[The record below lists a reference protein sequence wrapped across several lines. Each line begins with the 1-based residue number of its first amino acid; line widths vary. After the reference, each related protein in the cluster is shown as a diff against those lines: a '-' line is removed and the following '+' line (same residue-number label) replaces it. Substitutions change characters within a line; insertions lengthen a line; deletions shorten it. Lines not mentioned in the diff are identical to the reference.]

1 MVLGGCCEFYF
12 GDVCGLWMG
21 GLLSFSEGSRFRL
34 GRVSPIGLSCSVS
47 GIPLWLDPKGHKDQG
62 GEEIGY
68 LRSISAKI
76 FETRSVPAVRPS
88 DSEDF

>member
-1 MVLGGCCEFYF
+1 MLSRSRTAWLPDLSAHHAPYLECPF
-12 GDVCGLWMG
+12 GLIQR
-21 GLLSFSEGSRFRL
+21 SETSEATHE
-34 GRVSPIGLSCSVS
+34 V
-47 GIPLWLDPKGHKDQG
+47 KDQG

-76 FETRSVPAVRPS
+76 FETRSVSAFRRS

>member
-1 MVLGGCCEFYF
+1 MQKAAGRDALRLTAVLRVGAARRDAFALSHGMVAG
-12 GDVCGLWMG
+12 
-21 GLLSFSEGSRFRL
+21 
-34 GRVSPIGLSCSVS
+34 PIRSSCSVS
-47 GIPLWLDPKGHKDQG
+47 GMPLWLDPKGRKDQG

-76 FETRSVPAVRPS
+76 FETRSVPAVRRS

>member
-1 MVLGGCCEFYF
+1 M
-12 GDVCGLWMG
+12 
-21 GLLSFSEGSRFRL
+21 
-34 GRVSPIGLSCSVS
+34 
-47 GIPLWLDPKGHKDQG
+47 PLWLDPKGRKDQG

-76 FETRSVPAVRPS
+76 FETRSVPAVRRS